1 MDNPSQ
7 HEALSW
13 YDEINA
19 FNSGQLNSAG
29 ELTAIFGKSCCGVCP
44 WKSTG
49 EDKDN

>member
-13 YDEINA
+13 YDETNA
-19 FNSGQLNSAG
+19 FNSGQHNSAG
-29 ELTAIFGKSCCGVCP
+29 ELTAICGKSYCGVCP